1 MKMRM
6 LKKSIEM
13 LYDVSNVIEG
23 FDYWYYKLLN
33 YCLGMFEY
41 SNLPNTLPGRE
52 IELNLLITGH
62 CVIFNS
68 DKIGGPI
75 TTRTTLYG
83 FDVYNRPTKATYGNP
98 IIKSKRLVFG
108 ENAEVI
114 YNNRIQGS
122 VLTDQSVDS
131 GLLTYIKRYARLLAD
146 IESTI
151 DIRIINSRM
160 TAYAVATS
168 QSMAEQLKAFNAQ
181 VEAGKRAILTDNPF
195 VEAFRNIDIAGKTD
209 TERINDLLLARDKI
223 LATFF
228 REIGVKM
235 IELQKRAQLTDD
247 EVNADEQML
256 LINPLDMLDERREGL
271 ERVNK
276 FFGTN
281 ITVRLNPA
289 YDRREEGTNND
300 NNDGDN

>member
-1 MKMRM
+1 MKMRT

-13 LYDVSNVIEG
+13 LYDVSNVLEG

-41 SNLPNTLPGRE
+41 SNIPETLPGRE

-62 CVIFNS
+62 CVIFIS
-68 DKIGGPI
+68 EKIGGPI

-276 FFGTN
+276 FLGTN

-289 YDRREEGTNND
+289 YDRREEGNKND